1 MVQFKNYQIPESKN
15 NLAHVITSLDTLT
28 KTIKEKNQ
36 NANSLLPNI
45 SSLRAEVN
53 RKLSEYNFMTYQL
66 ILNLYKNKTYNPKMD
81 LASYVKS
88 FLLSTPFVSFNDFY
102 DPSNDPKTIIK
113 NKMLELYER
122 SQRSFFR
129 GILLYG
135 PKGSGKTLA
144 VHAFAQHIGAVV
156 AHIEGEANLKIKFFV
171 TELGRICSEFTKRPV
186 VIFIKNADFIV
197 NKALPELLFLYDKFN
212 NNKKNIMFILSS
224 TIPPQNF
231 PRQLKFTYIQCINCV
246 NQRNK
251 YGLFKFLTNKFGIN
265 ISMNEQDLMN
275 FVYQNFRIYSNND
288 VFQVIKTCLDLKKQ
302 EGGSLDEVDRT
313 ILEKAMRIVPGSLS
327 PQIVQYYN
335 L

>member
-1 MVQFKNYQIPESKN
+1 MAQIE
-15 NLAHVITSLDTLT
+15 
-28 KTIKEKNQ
+28 
-36 NANSLLPNI
+36 
-45 SSLRAEVN
+45 
-53 RKLSEYNFMTYQL
+53 
-66 ILNLYKNKTYNPKMD
+66 
-81 LASYVKS
+81 
-88 FLLSTPFVSFNDFY
+88 
-102 DPSNDPKTIIK
+102 DP
-113 NKMLELYER
+113 R
-122 SQRSFFR
+122 F
-129 GILLYG
+129 
-135 PKGSGKTLA
+135 
-144 VHAFAQHIGAVV
+144 
-156 AHIEGEANLKIKFFV
+156 LKIKFFV
-171 TELGRICSEFTKRPV
+171 TEFGRLCSEFNKKNV
-186 VIFIKNADFIV
+186 VILVKNIDIIA
-197 NKALPELLFLYDKFN
+197 KTALPELLFLYDKFN

-251 YGLFKFLTNKFGIN
+251 YGLFKFLLDKIGIT
-265 ISMNEQDLMN
+265 ISMMEQDLMN